1 MWRPRLYVDL
11 TFGVVQ
17 IFNLD
22 IAVVRAR
29 RGRTVYMTAHENEAL
44 KPVRARNGAA
54 ATSINSM

>member
-1 MWRPRLYVDL
+1 MDL